1 MKMTLNPN
9 GAITLPSELI
19 ERDELTAGDAFEV
32 ERIAPGNYLLTKR
45 ADSKRDVAIV
55 EEPSGLLALRAPDG
69 IITAEMVKNIESQ
82 GW

>member
-1 MKMTLNPN
+1 MKMTLHPN

-32 ERIAPGNYLLTKR
+32 ERIAPGNYLLTKS
-45 ADSKRDVAIV
+45 ANSKRDVAIV
-55 EEPSGLLALRAPDG
+55 EEPSGLLALRAPAG
-69 IITAEMVKNIESQ
+69 VITAEMVKTIEGQ